1 MKNGSYFSTSR
12 IRLLILAAGALL
24 LFLALGVRLYF
35 EQIRSQDQYRSRIDR
50 QSIRKIRI
58 PPLRGKILTSDLV
71 VLADNIVSYDICFY
85 FEEMRQRPSRKTVPY
100 INEQVRKLEAILG
113 RPSKAG
119 ESGVERHNKVRRG
132 IPMTVFSDLT
142 AEEVARVF
150 DQMRDVPGIDVVPH
164 GMRVY
169 PQHSLAAAVVGY
181 ARPEDPSK
189 AEDQDEY
196 SYYLSDLVGKDGIE
210 RAFNTLPA
218 MFNPEMKDIL
228 ALRGTPGSSVV
239 QVDSAGYVSDVLE
252 SDDIPHNGNNVIL
265 TIDSN
270 AQKVAES
277 LLSEAHVSGAMV
289 LMEAKTGDILAMAS
303 SPGYDLSEFSPVL
316 SQETFS
322 RLQNDPER
330 PLFNRAT
337 RGRYEPGSIL
347 KPLVLL
353 AILNNGI
360 SPHEI
365 INCNGATYIGKAR
378 IRCASWRRGGHGP
391 VDAVRSLQFSCNDYF
406 IEMGTRVGLEKI
418 RDTLLAAGIG
428 KAPELELPCS
438 SGIAPSREYKQ
449 KVYKTSWNTYDTG
462 LLSMGQGIISITPL
476 QAAIYTAAIAN
487 GGQIFQPHLVRE
499 VTDPEGNV
507 LASRQVRVM
516 GHLPGSKE
524 NLEVVRKGM
533 FEVVNSE
540 RGTGRSAESNALTLW
555 GKTGTAQVGPAH
567 NMYENSWFI
576 CFGETRDGRLLALA
590 TLAEKSSETGQKAA
604 PLAGEFF
611 VRYVGEHGGAVD
623 IEEDIWN

>member
-239 QVDSAGYVSDVLE
+239 QVDSAGYVSDVSGDAY
-252 SDDIPHNGNNVIL
+252 SDDTGNGR
-265 TIDSN
+265 TRR
-270 AQKVAES
+270 
-277 LLSEAHVSGAMV
+277 EAV
-289 LMEAKTGDILAMAS
+289 
-303 SPGYDLSEFSPVL
+303 
-316 SQETFS
+316 
-322 RLQNDPER
+322 
-330 PLFNRAT
+330 
-337 RGRYEPGSIL
+337 
-347 KPLVLL
+347 
-353 AILNNGI
+353 
-360 SPHEI
+360 
-365 INCNGATYIGKAR
+365 
-378 IRCASWRRGGHGP
+378 
-391 VDAVRSLQFSCNDYF
+391 
-406 IEMGTRVGLEKI
+406 
-418 RDTLLAAGIG
+418 
-428 KAPELELPCS
+428 
-438 SGIAPSREYKQ
+438 
-449 KVYKTSWNTYDTG
+449 
-462 LLSMGQGIISITPL
+462 
-476 QAAIYTAAIAN
+476 
-487 GGQIFQPHLVRE
+487 
-499 VTDPEGNV
+499 
-507 LASRQVRVM
+507 
-516 GHLPGSKE
+516 
-524 NLEVVRKGM
+524 
-533 FEVVNSE
+533 
-540 RGTGRSAESNALTLW
+540 
-555 GKTGTAQVGPAH
+555 
-567 NMYENSWFI
+567 
-576 CFGETRDGRLLALA
+576 
-590 TLAEKSSETGQKAA
+590 
-604 PLAGEFF
+604 
-611 VRYVGEHGGAVD
+611 
-623 IEEDIWN
+623 